1 MAQRPPTPPTW
12 QETGESTLA
21 TVQEAQRQLAKAT
34 ELLNPNFNPNLSIM
48 RKMLGVGRR
57 VIVSPDQIHAVRG
70 NGPTVYMDL
79 PKQTTIFGFGDAG
92 SVYWYNSLTKVIVLV
107 TKSFQVPIINI
118 GAMDYERVS
127 FAIDAYAIAA
137 LDPNAAVKAAEKIG
151 DDPQGLVTL
160 VREVTSSELLNAAAK
175 MRLEEI
181 LEDRSR
187 LVEAATD
194 PIVKALTDL
203 GYNLDVLRITG
214 IRGEAVSR
222 WQTRALAE
230 VSKEATI
237 KTNVAQLAETDDIAK
252 REQREA
258 EIEAGKQRIV
268 AEKDRNAR
276 EAIAIGEHD
285 FKLEEYNRDLQ
296 AAERA
301 NQISLQKVN
310 LGQQVELAEVEKQAA
325 LQREQMEREAEL
337 RGEQQKRLATIALAE
352 QQAADDK
359 AKLAQI
365 NSLAREGE
373 RAEADAQRLAR
384 EERAHAE
391 RAREVRQIEAEAEAQ
406 ALKIQALAV
415 AEQART
421 HATGQADAAEQEAK
435 AATSRASARIK
446 DAEAT
451 RAQTAAQGLAEAEV
465 SSRKAEVALKQAEA
479 EKAQGLARAEVAA
492 RDAEVAADRERQ
504 LRQVEI
510 DAQATLA
517 QVYAQNPVLVELEQV
532 RMRQGHE
539 QKLAEIRINGQIALM
554 SALASQLDIRA
565 HLIGNGGQMGN
576 VLAQIMSLT
585 SGYEFLSSES
595 PTLKGLLS
603 RNGSNGQGENGDGGE
618 EFALLPSV
626 MSGLAGVLG
635 SVTKGM
641 NTRMLASLTVAD
653 VVERAVPL
661 MEGESDVATFL
672 KGLQNDTNFN
682 MIANI
687 PVGRLLGTL
696 MNSQSE
702 AEPQADK
709 GNKENEVP
717 LVGV

>member
-1 MAQRPPTPPTW
+1 MVPQPPTKRSW
-12 QETGESTLA
+12 QEASEDTLS

-34 ELLNPNFNPNLSIM
+34 ELLNPNFNPNLSTI
-48 RKMLGVGRR
+48 RKMLGIGRR
-57 VIVSPDQIHAVRG
+57 VIVPPDQIHAVRG

-118 GAMDYERVS
+118 SAMDCERVS
-127 FAIDAYAIAA
+127 FSIDAYAIAA

-187 LVEAATD
+187 LVDAATA

-237 KTNVAQLAETDDIAK
+237 KTNVAQLAETEDIAK
-252 REQREA
+252 RDQREA
-258 EIEAGKQRIV
+258 EIGASKQRIV
-268 AEKDRNAR
+268 AEKDREAR
-276 EAIAIGEHD
+276 QAIAIGEHD

-310 LGQQVELAEVEKQAA
+310 LAQQVELAEVEKQAA
-325 LQREQMEREAEL
+325 LQREQLQLEADL
-337 RGEQQKRLATIALAE
+337 RAEQQKRLAMIALAE

-359 AKLAQI
+359 AKLAQL
-365 NSLAREGE
+365 NLLAREAE
-373 RAEADAQRLAR
+373 RAEADAQRLEK
-384 EERAHAE
+384 EERARAE
-391 RAREVRQIEAEAEAQ
+391 REREVRRIEAEAEAQ
-406 ALKIQALAV
+406 ALKIQAMAI
-415 AEQART
+415 AEEERT
-421 HATGQADAAEQEAK
+421 RATAQADAAEQEAK
-435 AATSRASARIK
+435 AATSRATARIK

-465 SSRKAEVALKQAEA
+465 AARKAEVALKQAEA

-492 RDAEVAADRERQ
+492 REAEVAAERERQ
-504 LRQVEI
+504 MRQVEI

-532 RMRQGHE
+532 RMRQLHE

-576 VLAQIMSLT
+576 ILAQILALT
-585 SGYEFLSSES
+585 SGYEFLSNES
-595 PTLKGLLS
+595 PTLNSLLS
-603 RNGSNGQGENGDGGE
+603 RNGHHENGIHANGNE
-618 EFALLPSV
+618 ANPILPSL
-626 MSGLAGVLG
+626 MAGLSSVLG
-635 SVTKGM
+635 KISQDV
-641 NTRMLASLTVAD
+641 NPRMLASLTIAD
-653 VVERAVPL
+653 VVERAAPL
-661 MEGESDVATFL
+661 LEGESDVATFL
-672 KGLQNDTNFN
+672 KGLKNDTNFN
-682 MIANI
+682 VIANI
-687 PVGRLLGTL
+687 PVGRLLA
-696 MNSQSE
+696 S
-702 AEPQADK
+702 
-709 GNKENEVP
+709 
-717 LVGV
+717 LVKDETQETPAVTELPVA